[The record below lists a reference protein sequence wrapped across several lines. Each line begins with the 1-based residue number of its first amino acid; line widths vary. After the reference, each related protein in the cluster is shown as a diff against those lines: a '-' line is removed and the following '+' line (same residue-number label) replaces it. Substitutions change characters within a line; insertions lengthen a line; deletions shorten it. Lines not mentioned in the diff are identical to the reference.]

1 MNANKINKG
10 QKKDKNQEKLIINS
24 LTDLLN
30 ISLNEINNLKIENFS
45 GIYFDKLYEEAIK
58 SETQTET
65 EESSPTKKLKR
76 KKSIK
81 HKSNKKIQKL
91 IKSNSIDSKKQYAEE
106 NDYDYEYI
114 RTNEQKINNEIKIN
128 KIAFSIKY
136 NSIYGEEVVILGSTA
151 KFGNWNLNKG
161 FHLEWNEGNIWT
173 GEMFFENGDIQNFE
187 FKFVVVEKE
196 KIKYWES
203 GENNIFNHEELI
215 NNIRKNKIGS
225 YSKYKYEYNERNNS
239 LFIKSN
245 WH

>member
-1 MNANKINKG
+1 MITNKINKG

-106 NDYDYEYI
+106 DDYEYI

-151 KFGNWNLNKG
+151 KFGNWNLYKG
-161 FHLEWNEGNIWT
+161 FHLKWNEGNIWT
-173 GEMFFENGDIQNFE
+173 GEMLFENEDIKQYYP
-187 FKFVVVEKE
+187 VET
-196 KIKYWES
+196 I
-203 GENNIFNHEELI
+203 NELAVFLLI
-215 NNIRKNKIGS
+215 VFDIAIS
-225 YSKYKYEYNERNNS
+225 SS
-239 LFIKSN
+239 VLISN
-245 WH
+245 VET

>member
-1 MNANKINKG
+1 MNTNKINKG
-10 QKKDKNQEKLIINS
+10 QKRDKNQEKLIINS
-24 LTDLLN
+24 ITDLLN

-106 NDYDYEYI
+106 DDYEYI

-161 FHLEWNEGNIWT
+161 FHLKWNEGNIWT
-173 GEMFFENGDIQNFE
+173 GKCFLKTEI
-187 FKFVVVEKE
+187 FK
-196 KIKYWES
+196 I
-203 GENNIFNHEELI
+203 L
-215 NNIRKNKIGS
+215 
-225 YSKYKYEYNERNNS
+225 S
-239 LFIKSN
+239 LN
-245 WH
+245 LLL

>member
-1 MNANKINKG
+1 MNTNKINKG

-106 NDYDYEYI
+106 DDYEYI
-114 RTNEQKINNEIKIN
+114 RTNEQKVNNEIKIN

-161 FHLEWNEGNIWT
+161 FHLKWNEGNIWT